1 MRQLSTYFIF
11 LILLLCQSV
20 LQARVVNSA
29 EDLQRL
35 KGFESHIGTLRDL
48 ERERLSNVD
57 EVRKNRRAWEKQKA
71 DALKGYQIEKLQQ
84 RAHLDE
90 SSPAYRQDL
99 AGRIAIL
106 KQHDQ
111 NRREHIQ
118 ERDRRRQQQKSEIK
132 LTEEHELGIDKDPIR
147 VAWQNRRFFA
157 DSGKGGSGGSAMKSG
172 RFSGSAGGSQGE
184 APPSEFV
191 GSVPPPPPP
200 DFFDSEPPPPPPP
213 PMMENAFPGGFDD
226 SIPPPVFDDPGPEF

>member
-11 LILLLCQSV
+11 LPLLLCQST

-35 KGFESHIGTLRDL
+35 KGFESHHRTLRDL

-57 EVRKNRRAWEKQKA
+57 EVRKNRKAWEKQKA
-71 DALKGYQIEKLQQ
+71 EALRTYQTEKMQQ
-84 RAHLDE
+84 RAHIDE

-99 AGRIAIL
+99 AGRLAIL
-106 KQHDQ
+106 KQHDL

-118 ERDRRRQQQKSEIK
+118 ERDRRRLQQKSEIK
-132 LTEEHELGIDKDPIR
+132 LTEEHELGIDKDPAR
-147 VAWQNRRFFA
+147 VDWQKRRFFA
-157 DSGKGGSGGSAMKSG
+157 DSGKGSVKTG
-172 RFSGSAGGSQGE
+172 RFSGSPGGSQGE

-226 SIPPPVFDDPGPEF
+226 SIPPPVFDDAGPDF